1 MEVDRRLTH
10 LRVLLAGIIDM
21 MWYLGERVHHW
32 WDGPYMRRVL
42 VTPLGNIFWGREF
55 TGEELIAAER
65 GYPSEDLLEGVN
77 FSYVDTL
84 IP

>member
-1 MEVDRRLTH
+1 
-10 LRVLLAGIIDM
+10 
-21 MWYLGERVHHW
+21 
-32 WDGPYMRRVL
+32 MRRVL